1 MISHPLK
8 SSNPIFKNSFWS
20 DFKSSDSKMSISGI
34 IIKTLAGL
42 LIIAAITVWVWN
54 LQEQGYLM
62 RWFTIGG
69 MLTAAVVSLIL
80 SFKKEWVAI
89 LLPVYVVAKGFFL
102 GGFSSYAHQNFPDLP
117 YQAIGVTI
125 ITFIVMLLLYQFKV
139 VTVTKKFR
147 SVVIS
152 AAATIFAVYLL
163 SFILGLMGIKTYLWG
178 NSWWAIAF
186 NIIAAVVATLALLLD
201 FDFIERHKNKATKQH
216 EWLAVWGLLATLI
229 WLYIEILRL
238 MQRFAKNR

>member
-1 MISHPLK
+1 
-8 SSNPIFKNSFWS
+8 
-20 DFKSSDSKMSISGI
+20 MSISGI
-34 IIKTLAGL
+34 ILKTLAGL

-54 LQEQGYLM
+54 LQEQGYYV

-69 MLTAAVVSLIL
+69 MLIAVVVSLIL

-102 GGFSSYAHQNFPDLP
+102 GGFSAYAHQNFPELP

-125 ITFIVMLLLYQFKV
+125 VTFIVMLLLYQFKV

-152 AAATIFAVYLL
+152 AAATIFAVYML
-163 SFILGLMGIKTYLWG
+163 SFILGLLGIKSYLWG
-178 NSWWAIAF
+178 NSWLAILF
-186 NIIAAVVATLALLLD
+186 NIIAAIVATLALLLD
-201 FDFIERHKNKATKQH
+201 FDFIERYKNKADKQY

-229 WLYIEILRL
+229 WLYIEIFRL
-238 MQRFAKNR
+238 IQRFAKNR

>member
-1 MISHPLK
+1 MIHRPLK
-8 SSNPIFKNSFWS
+8 SSNPIFKNSFWADS
-20 DFKSSDSKMSISGI
+20 ITSDSKMSINGI

-42 LIIAAITVWVWN
+42 LIISVITVWIWN
-54 LQEQGYLM
+54 LQEQGYYM

-69 MLTAAVVSLIL
+69 MLTAAVVSLII

-89 LLPVYVVAKGFFL
+89 LLPVYVVAKGCFL
-102 GGFSSYAHQNFPDLP
+102 GGFSAYAHQNFPELP

-125 ITFIVMLLLYQFKV
+125 VTFIIMLLLYRFKV

-147 SVVIS
+147 SVIIS
-152 AAATIFAVYLL
+152 AAATIFAVYML
-163 SFILGLMGIKTYLWG
+163 SFILGLIGIKTYLWG
-178 NSWWAIAF
+178 NSWYAIAF
-186 NIIAAVVATLALLLD
+186 NIIAAVVATLTLLLD
-201 FDFIERHKNKATKQH
+201 FDFIERHKNKANKQY